1 MSVWA
6 PSIWVKEWDMQL
18 RFGIWDMGYKF
29 EWWILS
35 FELGANQT
43 PLK

>member
-18 RFGIWDMGYKF
+18 RFGIWDMGYEF
-29 EWWILS
+29 E
-35 FELGANQT
+35 
-43 PLK
+43 